1 MKKIIF
7 FLLFPLHIFSQTQI
21 GSDIDGE
28 ATSDYSG
35 SSVSLNSDGTIVA
48 IGADGNDGNGSG
60 SGHVRV
66 YEYSSG
72 SWSQLGSDIDG
83 EADGD
88 YSGNS
93 VSLSNDGTR
102 VAIGAYQNDGGG
114 SRSGHVRVYEYSS
127 GSWSQL
133 GSDLDGEG
141 SFNFSGTS
149 VALSGQGATVAIGT
163 VNTAA
168 GGNVR
173 VYGHYNDQWNLF
185 GNFDAEATN
194 DSLGQS
200 VSLSDN
206 GFTVAMAATGNDA
219 NGSSSGHVR
228 VYKWDGIGSWNQLG
242 SDIDGEAANDN
253 SGTSVSL
260 SSDGTIVAIGAWKN
274 DGNGSDSGHVRV
286 YKYSSGSWTQLGS
299 DIDGEAASDYSGN
312 SVSLSS
318 DGTKV
323 AIGAKRN
330 DGNGSNSGH
339 VRVYEYS
346 SGSWTQLG
354 SDIDGEAASDE
365 SGGSVSLSSDGTK
378 VAIGADGNDGNGSD
392 SGHVRVYDIL
402 TPLSVGDID
411 TSNSITAYPN
421 PTADRIYIESTE
433 KTTSELYNLMGRKVR
448 STNQNQMDLSTLG
461 NGGYIL
467 NVITTNKT
475 QSFKILK
482 Q

>member
-1 MKKIIF
+1 MKKIIL

-28 ATSDYSG
+28 AASDYSG

-48 IGADGNDGNGSG
+48 IGADGNDGGGSS

-83 EADGD
+83 EAAGD

-114 SRSGHVRVYEYSS
+114 SSSGHVRVYEYSS

-141 SFNFSGTS
+141 NFNFSGTS
-149 VALSGQGATVAIGT
+149 VALSGQGSTVAIGA

-173 VYGHYNDQWNLF
+173 VYSYYNDQWNLF

-206 GFTVAMAATGNDA
+206 GFTVAMGATSNDG
-219 NGSSSGHVR
+219 NGSNSGHVR
-228 VYKWDGIGSWNQLG
+228 VYSWNGIGSWIQLG
-242 SDIDGEAANDN
+242 SDIDGEAASDN

-274 DGNGSDSGHVRV
+274 DGG
-286 YKYSSGSWTQLGS
+286 
-299 DIDGEAASDYSGN
+299 
-312 SVSLSS
+312 
-318 DGTKV
+318 
-323 AIGAKRN
+323 
-330 DGNGSNSGH
+330 GSNSGH

-346 SGSWTQLG
+346 GSSWSQLG

-402 TPLSVGDID
+402 TPLSVEDID

-421 PTADRIYIESTE
+421 PTADRIYIKSTE